1 MIDLLLMPTHLVN
14 LDALIRREDFRA
26 SAPRETPSNRFSTLK
41 ASDLEQQSIPF
52 LLLRKPD
59 FQRET
64 ASWDPKRV
72 AEFVESF
79 VNGDLIPAIILWWS
93 PSGNIFVID
102 GGHRLSAMIG
112 WVHDDYGDGSI
123 SDPYFEKL
131 IPQEQKEAAQ
141 KTKELINERVG
152 SYASL
157 KAAGANPPPE
167 LKNRIAN
174 LGVCSFT
181 VQWVEG
187 GADKAEASFLN
198 INQRAAVIDK
208 TELKIIGARRK
219 PSGIAVRALIR
230 GGTGHKYWSGF
241 KEDVQ
246 KEIERTARDTYGLL
260 FIPEMPQPI
269 KSADLPVAGRGYS
282 ASTVQ
287 LLFDLVNE
295 VNSKSPSYEDDLE
308 GSQTLAY
315 LRRVWRLTTRICGT
329 EPGSLGLHPAVYFY
343 SMTGVFQSA
352 SFLAAARWI
361 GDLEAR
367 DWFIKFTDARRVF
380 EEFLVGHKQ
389 FINQAVGQYG
399 AKMRAVTPLVRVYE
413 TILNSVLKGRSDA
426 EIEKAIAKETG
437 LELVVSEGS
446 KTKKGKGF
454 SRETKTAAFL
464 KDALENAQRCKIC
477 GARVHPKSISA
488 DHITRRQDGGADNVD
503 NAQVAHV
510 YCNTG
515 YKEHLASRSRR
526 A

>member
-1 MIDLLLMPTHLVN
+1 MIYAPDMPTHLVN

-41 ASDLEQQSIPF
+41 ASDLEGQSIPY

-64 ASWDPKRV
+64 SSWDPKRV

-102 GGHRLSAMIG
+102 GGHRLSVMIG
-112 WVHDDYGDGSI
+112 WVHDDYGDGVI

-131 IPQEQKEAAQ
+131 IPQEQSEAARQ
-141 KTKELINERVG
+141 TKELINQKVG

-167 LKNRIAN
+167 LKNRVAN

-187 GADKAEASFLN
+187 GADKAETSFLN
-198 INQRAAVIDK
+198 INQRAAAIDK
-208 TELKIIGARRK
+208 TELKIINARRK

-230 GGTGHKYWSGF
+230 GGTGHKYWQGF
-241 KEDVQ
+241 KEEVRKD
-246 KEIERTARDTYGLL
+246 IERTARETYDLL

-295 VNSKSPSYEDDLE
+295 VNSKSPSNEVDLE
-308 GSQTLAY
+308 GAQTLAY
-315 LRRVWRLTTRICGT
+315 LRRVWKLTTRICGT
-329 EPGSLGLHPAVYFY
+329 APASLGLHPAVYFY
-343 SMTGVFQSA
+343 SNTGVFQSA
-352 SFLAAARWI
+352 AFLATARWV

-367 DWFIKFTDARRVF
+367 DWFIKFTEGRQKF

-389 FINQAVGQYG
+389 FINQAVGQFG
-399 AKMRAVTPLVRVYE
+399 AKMRAITPLVRVYE
-413 TILNSVLKGRSDA
+413 TVLNSVLKGRPDS

-437 LELVVSEGS
+437 LELVATGS
-446 KTKKGKGF
+446 GRKTGKGF

-464 KDALENAQRCKIC
+464 KNALESAQRCKIC

-488 DHITRRQDGGADNVD
+488 DHITRKQDGGADNIE
-503 NAQVAHV
+503 NAQVAHMF
-510 YCNTG
+510 CNTG
-515 YKEHLASRSRR
+515 YKEKQVSRSRR